1 MPPVLLC
8 WPAVLE
14 VDVGGMAV
22 EAEPSITCCCC
33 VTDSSRGTV
42 WQNGA
47 DMEVCMKQRYGIVL
61 LCEQKMAPSD
71 IHQCLLN
78 VCGDWTV
85 DVSSVRWW
93 VVTATRSR
101 WPCTPVAPQNEE
113 WLGLFVCANW
123 WITTRELSVD
133 LDICFSALER
143 MVATLEYHKFCSRWV
158 PWTCDVVSPCW
169 AGVKMMV
176 HRVARM
182 WIPHWLKSLRCCP
195 QWVNWCTLTF
205 GIGKGDPSGFPGIST
220 NHQLW
225 PLCSSA
231 DWTEVLNFQC
241 QVRKKKAFLLQPNNA
256 RHHTNWKTGACC
268 QSWLGCPLES
278 NVWFV
283 FGTFWLWNLSWW
295 KMDCVGNVFLAM
307 MPS

>member
-1 MPPVLLC
+1 MYSFCYCMNWLITMDTLKVSPPVFFYVGPHCKKWYGSRHWTFPPVLYYILLL
-8 WPAVLE
+8 WQ
-14 VDVGGMAV
+14 MT
-22 EAEPSITCCCC
+22 AE
-33 VTDSSRGTV
+33 
-42 WQNGA
+42 WQSHRIA
-47 DMEVCMKQRYGIVL
+47 FDMEVCMKQRYGIVL

-71 IHQCLLN
+71 IHQRLLN

-205 GIGKGDPSGFPGIST
+205 GIGKGDPSGFPETQI

-225 PLCSSA
+225 PLYHDA
-231 DWTEVLNFQC
+231 D
-241 QVRKKKAFLLQPNNA
+241 
-256 RHHTNWKTGACC
+256 
-268 QSWLGCPLES
+268 
-278 NVWFV
+278 
-283 FGTFWLWNLSWW
+283 
-295 KMDCVGNVFLAM
+295 
-307 MPS
+307 